1 MLSFQ
6 SWLLVRVFTITFTSS
21 KVAPWRNQLFHEKI
35 NLFTNSNNLNDL
47 KTTFKIKRIHYSY
60 LGLKILGKQWL
71 YLLGLQIPYLL
82 VFQASKKKIRAE
94 KWFFPFADSEVTIYM
109 SSLARVWLGRPGH
122 GSTHRVDRVSPVFF
136 FCWSFA

>member
-1 MLSFQ
+1 
-6 SWLLVRVFTITFTSS
+6 
-21 KVAPWRNQLFHEKI
+21 LFHEET

-82 VFQASKKKIRAE
+82 VFQASKKKISAE
-94 KWFFPFADSEVTIYM
+94 KWFFPFADSKVTIYIYM
-109 SSLARVWLGRPGH
+109 SGLARV
-122 GSTHRVDRVSPVFF
+122 
-136 FCWSFA
+136 